1 MPPARLSVDAR
12 LRGVHATWCNPSIAD
27 LACVVDAARRAVL
40 WLMLALAACATPKPP
55 PATKQLPLPGE
66 AFLLQGREAF
76 VLMPPHPAARTTP
89 WVLYAPTLPGLPSS
103 AEVWLFERLLA
114 DGIAIAGIDVGESY
128 GNAEGSA
135 LYDVLYDHLV
145 GERGLAPR
153 AVLLARSRGGLMTLS
168 WAADRPERVAAF
180 AGIYPVCDLRSYP
193 GLAKAAPAF
202 GTTADG
208 LAAMLPRVNP
218 IERLAALAA
227 RIPFCCV
234 HGDRD
239 TRVPLAENSGALAER
254 VRALGGTVELHVLP
268 GRGHDM
274 DLGFFR
280 SEELLAFV
288 RRHAR

>member
-1 MPPARLSVDAR
+1 MNDTSSRCRTARAWGYVAAA
-12 LRGVHATWCNPSIAD
+12 GA
-27 LACVVDAARRAVL
+27 LAY
-40 WLMLALAACATPKPP
+40 AACAAPKPKPP
-55 PATKQLPLPGE
+55 PATKKLPLPGE
-66 AFLLQGREAF
+66 AFLLQGHEAF
-76 VLMPPHPAARTTP
+76 VLMPANARVPIP
-89 WVLYAPTLPGLPSS
+89 WVLYAPTLPGLPSD

-128 GNAEGSA
+128 GNPAGCA

-145 GERGLAPR
+145 GERGMAPR
-153 AVLLARSRGGLMTLS
+153 AVLLARSRGGLMTLA

-202 GTTADG
+202 GTTAEG

-218 IERLAALAA
+218 IERLERVAAA

-239 TRVPLAENSGALAER
+239 KTVPLADNSGVLAER
-254 VRALGGTVELHVLP
+254 VRAMGGDVELHVLP

>member
-1 MPPARLSVDAR
+1 MNDAPPRWTGKRLASVVA
-12 LRGVHATWCNPSIAD
+12 G
-27 LACVVDAARRAVL
+27 
-40 WLMLALAACATPKPP
+40 MLALAGCAAKPP
-55 PATKQLPLPGE
+55 PATKRLPLPGE
-66 AFLLQGREAF
+66 AFLLAGHEAF
-76 VLMPPHPAARTTP
+76 LLMPPNPAARTPTP
-89 WVLYAPTLPGLPSS
+89 WVLYAPTLPGLPGS

-114 DGIAIAGIDVGESY
+114 DGIAIAGIDVGESF
-128 GNAEGSA
+128 GNAEGAA

-145 GERGLAPR
+145 GKRGLAPR

-218 IERLAALAA
+218 IERLAPLARA
-227 RIPFCCV
+227 RTPFCCV

-239 TRVPLAENSGALAER
+239 TRVPLAENSRALAER

>member
-1 MPPARLSVDAR
+1 
-12 LRGVHATWCNPSIAD
+12 
-27 LACVVDAARRAVL
+27 
-40 WLMLALAACATPKPP
+40 MLALAGCAAKPP
-55 PATKQLPLPGE
+55 PATKRLPLPGE
-66 AFLLQGREAF
+66 AFLLAGREAF
-76 VLMPPHPAARTTP
+76 LLMPPNPVARTPTP

-103 AEVWLFERLLA
+103 AEVWLLERLLA

-202 GTTADG
+202 GTTAEG

-218 IERLAALAA
+218 IERLDALARA
-227 RIPFCCV
+227 GMPFCCV

-239 TRVPLAENSGALAER
+239 TRVPLPENSGALAER